1 MDSETRAYI
10 VIDLEMCKVPK
21 KNRTKEYHYK
31 NEIIQIG
38 AVKLDANFAELDRF
52 TSYVRPRFGEID
64 EFIENLTGISQKQI
78 EDAPVLEE
86 AISKF
91 NEWINDDNAVMV
103 SWSMSDL
110 KQLRYEMSAK
120 GIIDSAMEGYFDKW
134 VDCQEMFGISINA
147 RDRWGL
153 ERAIYAAN
161 IQAEGQMHDGLM
173 DAVNTA
179 SLFRLIKTEPDFKL
193 IDVYESTRTEEVEHL
208 SFSMESLFAGLN
220 MQFA

>member
-1 MDSETRAYI
+1 MDNVMHYI
-10 VIDLEMCKVPK
+10 VVDLEMCKVPK
-21 KNRTKEYHYK
+21 KNRTKEYHFK

-38 AVKLDANFAELDRF
+38 AVKLDENFSEVSRF
-52 TSYVRPRFGEID
+52 TTYVKPELGEID
-64 EFIENLTGISQKQI
+64 EFIENLTGISQMLVNS
-78 EDAPVLEE
+78 APMLDEVITRFLD
-86 AISKF
+86 
-91 NEWINDDNAVMV
+91 WIDDDNAVMV
-103 SWSMSDL
+103 SWSMSDF
-110 KQLRYEMSAK
+110 KQFRNEIGAK
-120 GIIDSAMEGYFDKW
+120 AFKAPIMEKYFDNW

-161 IQAEGQMHDGLM
+161 IQAEGNMHDGLM

-220 MQFA
+220 LQFA